1 MYWVIYH
8 PLSDTNAGGGG
19 IVSESIREFTATALP
34 PQTSYLFQ
42 LQVFKRYT
50 AVYSSFTNLTVNT
63 SEPLGKQLAAIIE
76 YEVVFFCIPL
86 I

>member
-42 LQVFKRYT
+42 LQALNLFT
-50 AVYSSFTNLTVNT
+50 AVQGSFTNLTVNT
-63 SEPLGKQLAAIIE
+63 SEPLGKYQGN
-76 YEVVFFCIPL
+76 
-86 I
+86 

>member
-1 MYWVIYH
+1 MYRVIYH

-42 LQVFKRYT
+42 LQAWNRLT
-50 AVYSSFTNLTVNT
+50 AVQGPFTNLTINT
-63 SEPLGKQLAAIIE
+63 SEPLGKCQGN
-76 YEVVFFCIPL
+76 
-86 I
+86 